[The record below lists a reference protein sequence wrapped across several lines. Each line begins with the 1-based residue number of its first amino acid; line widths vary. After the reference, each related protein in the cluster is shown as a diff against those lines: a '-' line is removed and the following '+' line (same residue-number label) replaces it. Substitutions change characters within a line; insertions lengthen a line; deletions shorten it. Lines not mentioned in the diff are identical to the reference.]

1 MQNFIEKIL
10 PDIGIWGYWLVFLL
24 TFLEA
29 SAFVGLLVPGEVTL
43 LIAGLLASQGVFNL
57 YILIVLAAAAA
68 ILGDTAGYTI
78 GKYGGLRF
86 LRRYGR
92 YFFIKEHHLELARRY
107 FKKHGGKTI
116 LLGRFVGIL
125 RSLAPVMAGI
135 SNMPYHLFAIYNVI
149 GGIVSVT
156 ALLLLGYF
164 FGESWELIDKVLG
177 WGGVVAFM
185 MVLTVAAAWLLIR
198 RHKRSC

>member
-1 MQNFIEKIL
+1 MQSFIEKIL
-10 PDIGIWGYWLVFLL
+10 PAIGIWGYWLVFVL

-29 SAFVGLLVPGEVTL
+29 SAFIGLLVPGEVTL

-57 YILIVLAAAAA
+57 YILTAVAAVAA
-68 ILGDTAGYTI
+68 ILGDTTGYAI
-78 GKYGGLRF
+78 GRYGGLRF

-92 YFFIKEHHLELARRY
+92 YFFIKEHHLELARSY

-135 SNMPYHLFAIYNVI
+135 SNMPYRSFAVYNVI

-164 FGESWELIDKVLG
+164 FGESWKLIDKLLG
-177 WGGVVAFM
+177 WGGVVAFIL
-185 MVLTVAAAWLLIR
+185 VLTVVAAWLLIR
-198 RHKRSC
+198 RHKRSF